1 MQQPIEWEEV
11 NVGQSVSRPWVSS
24 WRWISSDT
32 PRSPVCASWTPP
44 WTVAERRRNRRRR
57 EEKKVN
63 KKSVHQGVCVR
74 FVWALFRCDE
84 RWGISLWLDVQE
96 NERLSGCWCGD
107 TYADPWMLEGLLSC
121 DPLGWIDGQHLV
133 DQVFGLWSDCVPLW
147 GGELKRKTEPHLN
160 IHC

>member
-1 MQQPIEWEEV
+1 MQPLICATEEV
-11 NVGQSVSRPWVSS
+11 DVGQSASRPWVSS
-24 WRWISSDT
+24 WHWISSDT

-57 EEKKVN
+57 ERTKNLFIEE
-63 KKSVHQGVCVR
+63 
-74 FVWALFRCDE
+74 FVLVSSELSSDEMWHLIVTRCAE
-84 RWGISLWLDVQE
+84 A
-96 NERLSGCWCGD
+96 ERLSGCLCGD

-121 DPLGWIDGQHLV
+121 DPFGWIDGQHLV

-147 GGELKRKTEPHLN
+147 GRELKRPTEPRLN